1 MVQRLFDRKD
11 VTPLK
16 TGLVPNQPYNQIDF
30 VDLGSS
36 KEAQDLKK
44 SAREL
49 FETPKNQIP
58 TDMEALIQDQIPEKS
73 IYDES
78 YVETVRGPFSELPI
92 CLRSN

>member
-1 MVQRLFDRKD
+1 MVQRSFDRKD
-11 VTPLK
+11 VQHFRRK

-58 TDMEALIQDQIPEKS
+58 TDMDDVDS
-73 IYDES
+73 
-78 YVETVRGPFSELPI
+78 
-92 CLRSN
+92 RSNPRNCKL